1 MKYKKLMLVTFV
13 LLAILTLGAVN
24 AADVS
29 DSDGLAVDDVG
40 GSDSVAS
47 PVDDADL
54 LSDDDD
60 GGDEEIN
67 GSDSNNDVIDPD
79 DEGDNGEEDSFEVW
93 VDNDEQ
99 GFDVSSP
106 DLSGYNIAAV
116 TVPENTNG
124 NISII
129 TEDDDVLFNKALN
142 DFDSNHIR
150 DNNIYDITLSDN
162 GKYIFEGVE
171 DGTLFRFAF
180 LDDESNELWRSPDYK
195 LVIEDNTIW
204 LELNDDKPEVE
215 LDNLIMDAA
224 DGSTLFLDKD
234 YIFSGPF
241 KDDTSI
247 GISID
252 KEIIIDGQGH
262 TIDANNYCTIFAID
276 RPGIT
281 LKNIIFR
288 NGHVSDDW
296 SGGAIGGGNPDLCVV
311 NCTFENN
318 IATDTDNAGAIAMIG
333 DNIAIINSTFI
344 NNEGYNMGSI
354 RIQGSGA
361 IISNCVFMN
370 NRANTED
377 DSKTKGGAI
386 SIEGESATIT
396 DCVFVNN
403 AADLGSDIYIQGSS
417 ENFIIESCNSD
428 AGDSSI
434 YFAES
439 NEGGDDEFDPTK
451 FSIDRRDDENN
462 ILALQVPV
470 FSLYCPDG
478 SEGTVN
484 VTVSYNGNDY
494 SVSKNIS
501 DMDENNYLH
510 WYLNDLNMNL
520 LVKYEIHV
528 NVNDGEFESDFY
540 AYVHGP
546 ISSFT
551 YDDKLYIN
559 TFFDYLFEYF
569 EVPSEYDDARV
580 IVEFDGMILFNKTL
594 KEFEHADVANE
605 SYYWYHPS
613 YGPGPGDER
622 FKHYVVYNG
631 AFGDI
636 EAKTYNVTASII
648 FENSPIIGNH
658 TFIST
663 GTIDVVEGIVENK
676 GVKMEAAHDR
686 NYNLDDDDEVSI
698 LLITAPEG
706 ANGKVTVSLND
717 KIIFESNLDELDSED
732 GHYLLRL
739 SKLELDEG
747 EYELTFAYFE
757 DDEKIVETSE
767 VFTFFHGGD
776 DEDPYQIEVEE
787 NFDIADPDTEIIK
800 IHCPDG
806 RDGYFV
812 VIADNDEI
820 KLRYD
825 YTIREIDWDD
835 DIHIT
840 ASDLKLLDPGVY
852 NIFVYHTDDLD
863 DLEDCQIYE
872 KWGAIEA
879 IDYTQ
884 FRVIELDTFEPNALF
899 INPIFAVYCPEGNEG
914 NITVTVRQG
923 DEEEPF
929 IRSEKSISDKDDE
942 NKLYWTLSE
951 LNMDNKGEYFINVFY
966 GDDDLQRGMRVEV
979 VGPIY
984 FEEVSL
990 INSTD
995 HGRLV
1000 YVEIPSDIVDAN
1012 ITLIINGEEI
1022 FTKALDEFVEGS
1034 DEAPYWDYM
1043 RGSGWTNTDY
1053 KRYFIENYHIGY
1065 DFSEDAYQMT
1075 INLAIAGRD
1084 MITESAEVRVYNRN
1098 VVSNDRLSIEIFANQ
1113 RYYLDNDWSEV
1124 VLINTY
1130 DYCGGNIVITVAD
1143 NDWTFEYP
1151 LGELDSKN
1159 DEGDFQIY
1167 PCAFNGLGPG
1177 DYEITVA
1184 YFEGEEKIIETSSA
1198 FVTFYGDDDEGDDSD
1213 DGVVIWVRE
1222 GDDKAFDLSDE
1233 DDLSSDF
1240 AYVSVSNDLDGTI
1253 VFYCF
1258 NEEEDEEQDFFHID
1272 LSEVNVKYDDEE
1284 RDGFTVY
1291 NLSFNSLGDKLDDF
1305 KELGWFKIAFVTGY
1319 GDDESREVDSRAYNI
1334 DYDDETN
1341 VIKFG
1346 QDDGE
1351 DDPILDEIEF
1361 NFIKDEDDLIFEMG
1375 NNVHVANLLIPDL
1388 EEFEGTVVNIIIR
1401 KNGTVVQEINTSD
1414 IEREDLQAAHRYP
1427 ICIDLTKFDD
1437 MDDLDIEVDCFDY
1450 DGRLWEFTVEIDGDT
1465 VILHEAPEDEYYVF
1479 YGNITTRELNN
1490 PSLMGPHPNERFV
1503 SVNIHD
1509 SSITEGSIVVSYGD
1523 SVIEYSFDNCTY
1535 DKYRNF
1541 YWISLD
1547 KFDLMTLPENEFI
1560 TFTFNVGDKS
1570 YTFKRIRQGDYLYKV
1585 ITPDDFDWQG
1595 WSNFKFVISD
1605 VAYGE
1610 EGSVGRIIGNSNM
1623 QSIYIDFSGGYFDIY
1638 VDDVKIEGLGYVV
1651 TLEYLRN
1658 SIDDDGLDL
1667 TFSMLNISKSGTYN
1681 IRIVHVP
1688 EYDDEGEYFYYSET
1702 EVMNKDVVVDFS
1714 LPDGNVTK
1722 DTFSRYFDDEGV
1734 LISDLSELKFIG
1746 DFTGLEVANIII
1758 NKPVTI
1764 TGVDATFTDVSF
1776 NIVSDDVAISGIS
1789 LKYTTPEDTDAYA
1802 IVAYNVANFL
1812 MENNTVVYTGLT
1824 DGTYINNALRINGGS
1839 NIKIRNNAFVIT
1851 IPSAGVNWV
1860 EEDGVW
1866 NSYPVSEGIVFN
1878 DCEDVEFDANIV
1890 DVRFNKVVGSN
1901 DTIYSIDVKNS
1912 NGVAITNNDIRATGK
1927 TYIYGIIIS
1936 AEDFEISDNAIN
1948 VTSEY
1953 YVNAIDIEGPAS
1965 GVVDNNTIDAAAP
1978 NSVYGIYATSFA
1990 GPSTVDFTYNTI
2002 TGEGYYVVGIFD
2014 DSELIKGNVIELT
2027 GNYTIGIAVLSEA
2040 SVEDNTIILDASNI
2054 GNEALYD
2061 AVNPETVGIY
2071 VTNDA
2076 FITNNKVVS
2085 TAKSIIVLNG
2095 TSTFSNNDLTGFVS
2109 INSDYNVFENNT
2121 VVTDNDYAVEVNAT
2135 ENVIVDNFLSAKD
2148 LTGDG
2153 AVYAIEGNT
2162 IKDNRGPGEE
2172 IESTIELSND
2182 IEFTYNETGSAK
2194 VTLVGASDIIVSVVD
2209 HDEAN
2214 VIVSDGL
2221 ITVSG
2226 LDAGEYILNITTV
2239 PEKGFTATTK
2249 LVNITV
2255 NKIDVNLTVEVD
2267 DVNVGEVSRIRVFGY
2282 DIVKVRVGVNTY
2294 SVNCTGGVGYLELVL
2309 NAGTHNVNA
2318 KFEGDKNINPAEV
2331 NVTFTVSKLNPTI
2344 AINTGEAIEG
2354 SDLEVSVDIA
2364 DATGVVSINGVNVTL
2379 TDGKATTTIKNIAAG
2394 DLTVDVVYFGDNKY
2408 LNASNS
2414 TTVVVK
2420 AKENAG
2426 LNITVNDIKVGE
2438 TAVVNVEINSE
2449 VTGKVTID
2457 GNEVTIADG
2466 KGTFTIDNLAAGEHT
2481 VTAVFAGDK
2490 YFKADEKTAAF
2501 TVTKLDS
2508 PISIDIPESQYTAF
2522 DNFQITIGNVTAVN
2536 VTINNKAYAVKAD
2549 GTVDI
2554 DTTALDADTYTVV
2567 VLNEENDVYK
2577 ANSTSKSF
2585 TIIKKASEVSID
2597 VGANYNVGDDFAIE
2611 IDNNTIV
2618 TVTIND
2624 VAYEIKDG
2632 KVVVDTTKLVAGEYT
2647 VVATIAGDD
2656 KYLPSN
2662 DTASFKINKLTP
2674 SIVIAAGEAIEGSD
2688 VTVEVSVAGATGIVN
2703 INGENVTLADAK
2715 ATTTFTDL
2723 LAGNMVVNVIYYGDA
2738 NYLNATNSLTVPVK
2752 AKQNA
2757 GLVVSAGDI
2766 NVGETATVVIVINA
2780 NVTGKVTIDGNE
2792 VDIADGKGIYNIS
2805 GLTAGEHTVTAIFAG
2820 DKYFKAETANATF
2833 KVNKL
2838 PSQVSVKVNKQQ
2850 YSVGDAFD
2858 ITVVNNTAA
2867 VVTINNN
2874 PYEVKDGKV
2883 IIDTS
2888 KLAAGEYAVAATI
2901 AENDKYL
2908 ANSST
2913 VTFKVA
2919 KVETPANST
2928 TIPVDGSAKESKTPT
2943 YTINLPSD
2951 ATGTLIVTING
2962 KNYTGDVVNG
2972 KANVKVDDLK
2982 PGSYKATITYSGDAK
2997 YSPIVKNTT
3006 STVVVDPKVVA
3017 KQTSVLYTGKY
3028 SVTVYGKDG
3037 KVAKSQAVK
3046 FYINGKYVKTVKT
3059 TSKGVATFNIPS
3071 KYPPTKKYTVKAVAL
3086 GKTAS
3091 KKVTVKQILTLKTVK
3106 VKKSGKLVLTATVK
3120 KVNGKYPKGKI
3131 TFKFRGNKVKIV
3143 SLKNGVAKVTVPTS
3157 KYSGLS
3163 VGTTVKYSATYL
3175 KTTVQKK
3182 TKVKA

>member
-1 MKYKKLMLVTFV
+1 MLVTLV
-13 LLAILTLGAVN
+13 LLAILTLGAVS
-24 AADVS
+24 ASDADS
-29 DSDGLAVDDVG
+29 ESLAVDDVG

-54 LSDDDD
+54 LSDGNGTVSNPDPDDGD
-60 GGDEEIN
+60 EGTDFDDGDDEGGDEIEKIWVDESDLSLDDEDLDNHFAYVNTPEDAEGYVLVNCGGTVFFNKTLSSMDHGADEQNEGYYWHGISLNDVGKFAGLEKEDMIVFSLFDGDGQKVQSRIYFIYFGEGTIRLENDDSENLDDYTTIDGLTFSVMENMNIEDPYSVIKVAVFPDGIADSFSISLQKDDDEAIVTNWNLSSVDRDRAGYAMWNIEQLGIADGGEYSITFIFDIDDKDTEIN
-67 GSDSNNDVIDPD
+67 MGNVNINSEGHGPDAWIIYEDNGKIYTDTQQGVVGVSVPYGTEGIVYVEVNDTEKGSWEIESYDEEYDSYHDWTLEDLGISGEGDYTIVVKLNDEILKTENITVYGFNNDEFRFVFDL
-79 DEGDNGEEDSFEVW
+79 EGKMAKLYCPEGIEGTLTVTTIKYFEEDSDEVYW
-93 VDNDEQ
+93 DSFNLVNVTGWSEWNLMDLGLDYDDVWTEFTFYIANDEDELFTVNKKVRCSYDDAEYHINIWDEFDER
-99 GFDVSSP
+99 GPLYTDSEGNVVGIDVSRSFDGNVIIYVNGKEIDNWNVEFDDEDGWAYHDWGLE
-106 DLSGYNIAAV
+106 DLG
-116 TVPENTNG
+116 
-124 NISII
+124 IS
-129 TEDDDVLFNKALN
+129 KADN
-142 DFDSNHIR
+142 YTIVIVR
-150 DNNIYDITLSDN
+150 DNCDETETLLNKTIAVNEFNDDTYRAMILYAAESIKLYIPDGAQGIVSIVTEKENEDGDLDEMGEVTYDIT
-162 GKYIFEGVE
+162 
-171 DGTLFRFAF
+171 
-180 LDDESNELWRSPDYK
+180 
-195 LVIEDNTIW
+195 
-204 LELNDDKPEVE
+204 
-215 LDNLIMDAA
+215 
-224 DGSTLFLDKD
+224 
-234 YIFSGPF
+234 
-241 KDDTSI
+241 
-247 GISID
+247 
-252 KEIIIDGQGH
+252 
-262 TIDANNYCTIFAID
+262 
-276 RPGIT
+276 
-281 LKNIIFR
+281 
-288 NGHVSDDW
+288 SDDYGNWKEW
-296 SGGAIGGGNPDLCVV
+296 SL
-311 NCTFENN
+311 
-318 IATDTDNAGAIAMIG
+318 
-333 DNIAIINSTFI
+333 
-344 NNEGYNMGSI
+344 
-354 RIQGSGA
+354 
-361 IISNCVFMN
+361 
-370 NRANTED
+370 
-377 DSKTKGGAI
+377 
-386 SIEGESATIT
+386 
-396 DCVFVNN
+396 
-403 AADLGSDIYIQGSS
+403 ADLGFEADGAFRVFTLTVRDTNDEEVYRYRISHVDG
-417 ENFIIESCNSD
+417 EDE
-428 AGDSSI
+428 
-434 YFAES
+434 
-439 NEGGDDEFDPTK
+439 EGGDDYEEQIEFAFVTL
-451 FSIDRRDDENN
+451 DD
-462 ILALQVPV
+462 
-470 FSLYCPDG
+470 DG
-478 SEGTVN
+478 YME
-484 VTVSYNGNDY
+484 
-494 SVSKNIS
+494 
-501 DMDENNYLH
+501 
-510 WYLNDLNMNL
+510 
-520 LVKYEIHV
+520 
-528 NVNDGEFESDFY
+528 
-540 AYVHGP
+540 
-546 ISSFT
+546 
-551 YDDKLYIN
+551 
-559 TFFDYLFEYF
+559 
-569 EVPSEYDDARV
+569 
-580 IVEFDGMILFNKTL
+580 FNKTSD
-594 KEFEHADVANE
+594 ADVA
-605 SYYWYHPS
+605 
-613 YGPGPGDER
+613 
-622 FKHYVVYNG
+622 
-631 AFGDI
+631 
-636 EAKTYNVTASII
+636 
-648 FENSPIIGNH
+648 
-658 TFIST
+658 
-663 GTIDVVEGIVENK
+663 
-676 GVKMEAAHDR
+676 
-686 NYNLDDDDEVSI
+686 
-698 LLITAPEG
+698 
-706 ANGKVTVSLND
+706 
-717 KIIFESNLDELDSED
+717 
-732 GHYLLRL
+732 RL
-739 SKLELDEG
+739 
-747 EYELTFAYFE
+747 Y
-757 DDEKIVETSE
+757 I
-767 VFTFFHGGD
+767 
-776 DEDPYQIEVEE
+776 
-787 NFDIADPDTEIIK
+787 PDTDEFR
-800 IHCPDG
+800 G
-806 RDGYFV
+806 V
-812 VIADNDEI
+812 V
-820 KLRYD
+820 
-825 YTIREIDWDD
+825 
-835 DIHIT
+835 
-840 ASDLKLLDPGVY
+840 G
-852 NIFVYHTDDLD
+852 
-863 DLEDCQIYE
+863 
-872 KWGAIEA
+872 
-879 IDYTQ
+879 
-884 FRVIELDTFEPNALF
+884 
-899 INPIFAVYCPEGNEG
+899 
-914 NITVTVRQG
+914 TVTVRLNG
-923 DEEEPF
+923 EIIKTIKTDEFEDGNYNNHYPIVLDLSTLKDKDMLSFTVEALYENGDSAFDDEDEDEEHVWILILEDKGTYF
-929 IRSEKSISDKDDE
+929 IGHDDYDPERLEFGVFFGNLTTNHTNNPDLMGANFGDNFVIVTISNALEITEGTITVTDEKSNVIFSKQLSDCDK
-942 NKLYWTLSE
+942 
-951 LNMDNKGEYFINVFY
+951 
-966 GDDDLQRGMRVEV
+966 
-979 VGPIY
+979 
-984 FEEVSL
+984 
-990 INSTD
+990 
-995 HGRLV
+995 
-1000 YVEIPSDIVDAN
+1000 
-1012 ITLIINGEEI
+1012 
-1022 FTKALDEFVEGS
+1022 
-1034 DEAPYWDYM
+1034 
-1043 RGSGWTNTDY
+1043 
-1053 KRYFIENYHIGY
+1053 
-1065 DFSEDAYQMT
+1065 
-1075 INLAIAGRD
+1075 
-1084 MITESAEVRVYNRN
+1084 
-1098 VVSNDRLSIEIFANQ
+1098 
-1113 RYYLDNDWSEV
+1113 
-1124 VLINTY
+1124 TY
-1130 DYCGGNIVITVAD
+1130 DYG
-1143 NDWTFEYP
+1143 
-1151 LGELDSKN
+1151 S
-1159 DEGDFQIY
+1159 EGYTYSI
-1167 PCAFNGLGPG
+1167 L
-1177 DYEITVA
+1177 
-1184 YFEGEEKIIETSSA
+1184 
-1198 FVTFYGDDDEGDDSD
+1198 
-1213 DGVVIWVRE
+1213 
-1222 GDDKAFDLSDE
+1222 
-1233 DDLSSDF
+1233 
-1240 AYVSVSNDLDGTI
+1240 
-1253 VFYCF
+1253 
-1258 NEEEDEEQDFFHID
+1258 
-1272 LSEVNVKYDDEE
+1272 LSEVK
-1284 RDGFTVY
+1284 
-1291 NLSFNSLGDKLDDF
+1291 DKLPEGTNLTVTFSYANGSLTQKRIRFEDY
-1305 KELGWFKIAFVTGY
+1305 LYTFVT
-1319 GDDESREVDSRAYNI
+1319 
-1334 DYDDETN
+1334 
-1341 VIKFG
+1341 
-1346 QDDGE
+1346 
-1351 DDPILDEIEF
+1351 
-1361 NFIKDEDDLIFEMG
+1361 
-1375 NNVHVANLLIPDL
+1375 L
-1388 EEFEGTVVNIIIR
+1388 E
-1401 KNGTVVQEINTSD
+1401 D
-1414 IEREDLQAAHRYP
+1414 IERQFYFE
-1427 ICIDLTKFDD
+1427 IN
-1437 MDDLDIEVDCFDY
+1437 DDLLLHPSDNAIY
-1450 DGRLWEFTVEIDGDT
+1450 LSTDT
-1465 VILHEAPEDEYYVF
+1465 
-1479 YGNITTRELNN
+1479 NR
-1490 PSLMGPHPNERFV
+1490 
-1503 SVNIHD
+1503 
-1509 SSITEGSIVVSYGD
+1509 
-1523 SVIEYSFDNCTY
+1523 
-1535 DKYRNF
+1535 
-1541 YWISLD
+1541 
-1547 KFDLMTLPENEFI
+1547 
-1560 TFTFNVGDKS
+1560 
-1570 YTFKRIRQGDYLYKV
+1570 
-1585 ITPDDFDWQG
+1585 
-1595 WSNFKFVISD
+1595 
-1605 VAYGE
+1605 
-1610 EGSVGRIIGNSNM
+1610 
-1623 QSIYIDFSGGYFDIY
+1623 QSIYINLGGGYFTVY
-1638 VDDVKIEGLGYVV
+1638 VNGVKVENLGNVSFNTWKEEGSWRY
-1651 TLEYLRN
+1651 
-1658 SIDDDGLDL
+1658 DDGAYEENDYPIGDGEEYPNEEAFLDYVRSYWGSELELFRL
-1667 TFSMLNISKSGTYN
+1667 TSWNQGAPEIRITLADLGITESGTYN
-1681 IRIVHVP
+1681 IRIVHYPSVP
-1688 EYDDEGEYFYYSET
+1688 GGLDDHSSIGIESQYAEEMLNPTYTEVLNANITCNLDPDYAGVEILKERVYKNGQPFLFNFQFGDNVFSESNRILVYLNDELAFNSTTLFWEENDEGEMELVELWHLNDGLFNEEFLNDYGVLDAGEYE
-1702 EVMNKDVVVDFS
+1702 VVVYLVKGNDEPIEIASDNFTVLTQRGDMNFTIGYDEDVHTIIYADIPEGKWDGYSLEINIGDSESIVPSEEEVDDWFPRWYDEYVIFKDDQIALKESLDDIIGKGPVPIDLGVLPKGTHIWVVFYHGEETIFGDWDFYQNDFTVDYPS
-1714 LPDGNVTK
+1714 IAANVTK
-1722 DTFSRYFDDEGV
+1722 DNFFDFFDEDGV
-1734 LISDLSELKFIG
+1734 LTAVLTDITFIG

-1764 TGVDATFTDVSF
+1764 TGEDATFTDVSF
-1776 NIVSDDVAISGIS
+1776 NIDSDDVAISGIS

-1812 MENNTVVYTGLT
+1812 MENNTIAYIGLT
-1824 DGTYINNALRINGGS
+1824 DGTFTNNALRINGGS
-1839 NIKIRNNAFVIT
+1839 NIKIRNNAFIII
-1851 IPSAGVNWV
+1851 IPSAGVNYV
-1860 EEDGVW
+1860 EEDGVG

-1878 DCEDVEFDANIV
+1878 DCEDVEFDANFV
-1890 DVRFNKVVGSN
+1890 DVCFNEVVGSY
-1901 DTIYSIDVKNS
+1901 DLIYAIDVKNS
-1912 NGVAITNNDIRATGK
+1912 NKVAITNNNIRATGK

-1953 YVNAIDIEGPAS
+1953 YVNAIDIVGPAS

-1978 NSVYGIYATSFA
+1978 NSVYGIYATSFE

-2014 DSELIKGNVIELT
+2014 DSELIKGNVIKLT
-2027 GNYTIGIAVLSEA
+2027 GNHTIGIAVLSEA

-2054 GNEALYD
+2054 GNEVLYD
-2061 AVNPETVGIY
+2061 AVNAETVGIY

-2076 FITNNKVVS
+2076 FVTNNKVVS

-2095 TSTFSNNDLTGFVS
+2095 SSTFSNNDLTGFVS
-2109 INSDYNVFENNT
+2109 INSDYNVFENNS
-2121 VVTDNDYAVEVNAT
+2121 VVTDNEYAVEVNAT

-2148 LTGDG
+2148 LTGDD

-2162 IKDNRGPGEE
+2162 IEDNREPSEE

-2567 VLNEENDVYK
+2567 VSNEENDVYK

-2585 TIIKKASEVSID
+2585 TIVKKASEVSID

-2647 VVATIAGDD
+2647 VVATIAGDG